1 MRERIAALA
10 AALIVTAIPQPG
22 LAFELRITRSEVII
36 GLAGERVTA
45 CGVRAFV
52 DQPQRGSSPQI
63 TEVELVNQRIGDGTE
78 LALVARQLPS
88 APPVTSI
95 ALATAGRSTLDLLG
109 SGRSVSPID
118 AKRTLMA
125 NGSVDP
131 TQGGFLIQELMVGG
145 ARIDLSFDNGPI
157 QSWRLD
163 GPLSQQVRAAYLQCS
178 GDLFP
183 RTR

>member
-1 MRERIAALA
+1 MRDRVAALA
-10 AALIVTAIPQPG
+10 CALIVTAIPKPG
-22 LAFELRITRSEVII
+22 LAFELRITRVEVII
-36 GLAGERVTA
+36 GLVGERVTA

-52 DQPQRGSSPQI
+52 DQPKRGSSPEI
-63 TEVELVNQRIGDGTE
+63 TEIELVNQRIGVGTE
-78 LALVARQLPS
+78 FSLVARQAPS
-88 APPVTSI
+88 APPITSV
-95 ALATAGRSTLDLLG
+95 ALATLKRSTLDLLG

-118 AKRTLMA
+118 SKRTFMA
-125 NGSVDP
+125 SGAVDP
-131 TQGGFLIQELMVGG
+131 TQGGFLMQELMLGG

-163 GPLSQQVRAAYLQCS
+163 GPLSQQVRAAYLHCS